1 MRCGARIVAAV
12 LIILLIGSVNAL
24 AVGYEPC
31 PPAGR
36 VESQAKGQDA
46 CGWWATMRKGLYVEK
61 YPGLIDDAVSAVKD
75 LLGQFGVLDTK
86 TP

>member
-1 MRCGARIVAAV
+1 VRNGARIVSVV
-12 LIILLIGSVNAL
+12 LIILLIGHINAL
-24 AVGYEPC
+24 AVGYERY

-36 VESQAKGQDA
+36 VEMQSKAQEG
-46 CGWWATMRKGLYVEK
+46 CGWWATVKKGLYVEK

-75 LLGQFGVLDTK
+75 LLGQFGVLDKK